1 MDHNTPGEHLSEEP
15 QSERGDIGSR
25 DTGADEPSGGPV
37 DRPDGAIEG
46 AESVPSMGDGGG
58 AIAYGGPGTLPPRDT
73 DPVLP
78 PYEGRQTH
86 AKPEGDAAGGEGG
99 RNEGAAVPTSDPE
112 YKSPA
117 PDATPG
123 GATASPADEQ
133 PASEQSETD
142 LDDDSAGPAHVPGAG
157 RAENKR

>member
-1 MDHNTPGEHLSEEP
+1 MENSTSGGQLSEEP

-25 DTGADEPSGGPV
+25 DTGSDKPSDGPV

-46 AESVPSMGDGGG
+46 GESVPSMGDGDEAVAVGG
-58 AIAYGGPGTLPPRDT
+58 TGTLPPQAT

-86 AKPEGDAAGGEGG
+86 AKPEGEAGDAAG
-99 RNEGAAVPTSDPE
+99 RNEGAAIPTSDKD

-117 PDATPG
+117 PDSTPG
-123 GATASPADEQ
+123 GATSSPADEQ
-133 PASEQSETD
+133 PASEQSETE
-142 LDDDSAGPAHVPGAG
+142 LDDDRVGPAHVPGTG
-157 RAENKR
+157 QTEHKR